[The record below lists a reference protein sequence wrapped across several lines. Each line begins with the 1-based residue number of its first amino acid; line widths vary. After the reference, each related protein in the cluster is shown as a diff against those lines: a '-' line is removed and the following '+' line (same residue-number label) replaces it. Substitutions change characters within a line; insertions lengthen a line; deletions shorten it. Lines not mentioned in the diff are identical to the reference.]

1 VKKLSLV
8 YFYRRRYAI
17 LFTATL
23 LSVWKCVE
31 MDADKPD
38 MAMGFIVD
46 KAIEDAVFILE
57 RFGPSVLLMSSALS
71 KVDQRGYANSGSGDL
86 KPTWSLR
93 GSADQA
99 KVEMWIFT
107 CP

>member
-1 VKKLSLV
+1 VKKLSLA
-8 YFYRRRYAI
+8 YFFRRRYAI

-38 MAMGFIVD
+38 MVMGFIVD
-46 KAIEDAVFILE
+46 NAIEDAVLILE
-57 RFGPSVLLMSSALS
+57 RFGPSVLLMSSAVS
-71 KVDQRGYANSGSGDL
+71 KVNQRGYANSGSGDL
-86 KPTWSLR
+86 TPTWSLR

-99 KVEMWIFT
+99 KVGMWAFT